1 MGKVWRP
8 APHYPIFPPHLSSP
22 PMELSLE
29 QLAARLEACEVDLE
43 AHRGYIKAL
52 EYGLRAVI
60 ASHPNPQILSP
71 VWGMTLAGASDVHA
85 GKEGYVF
92 TSAIQQA
99 LSALT
104 TELRADAVAP
114 R

>member
-1 MGKVWRP
+1 
-8 APHYPIFPPHLSSP
+8 
-22 PMELSLE
+22 MELSLE

-60 ASHPNPQILSP
+60 ASHPNPQVFSQA
-71 VWGMTLAGASDVHA
+71 WGMTLAGASDAHA
-85 GKEGYVF
+85 GRDGYVF

-99 LSALT
+99 LCALT
-104 TELRADAVAP
+104 AEARADAVAP